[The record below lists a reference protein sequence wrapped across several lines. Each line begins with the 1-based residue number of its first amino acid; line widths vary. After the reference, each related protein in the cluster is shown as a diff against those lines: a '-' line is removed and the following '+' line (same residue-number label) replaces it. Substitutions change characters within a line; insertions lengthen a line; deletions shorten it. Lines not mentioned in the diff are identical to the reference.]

1 MLEKRYGQLKDN
13 EYMYI
18 ISKKNYL
25 NQTGHYN
32 SRVKKTYVYALFTN
46 HAKKNEINV
55 PYSIGL
61 IKEEKELT
69 SLKEIHDYFSQYG
82 NPTIVHIVG
91 LVNEEKSLQ
100 LLENLK
106 DKMFSAKLL
115 FDYKNCIEIILPC
128 KKDNSSHIKNIWEPL
143 IKKWQKEVAVSF
155 AQINKENFVISKKD
169 ILSTVLKRKYDT
181 ASAKK
186 MSLALVKKY
195 DIGNKNAVI
204 VLSSIENNDDIKKTI
219 KQLNGDWYIK
229 EDMVCDKPITFYMS
243 DRLKAAILAER
254 KNNIK

>member
-1 MLEKRYGQLKDN
+1 MLEKWYGQLKDD

-32 SRVKKTYVYALFTN
+32 SRVKRTYVYVLFTN
-46 HAKKNEINV
+46 HAKKTEINI

-69 SLKEIHDYFSQYG
+69 SLKEIHDYFSRYG
-82 NPTIVHIVG
+82 TSTIVHIVG
-91 LVNEEKSLQ
+91 LVSEEKSLQ

-106 DKMFSAKLL
+106 DKMVSTNLL
-115 FDYKNCIEIILPC
+115 FDDKNCIEIILPR

-143 IKKWQKEVAVSF
+143 IKKWQKEVSVSF
-155 AQINKENFVISKKD
+155 TQTNKEDFVINKKD

-181 ASAKK
+181 AAAKK

-195 DIGNKNAVI
+195 NIGNKNAVI
-204 VLSSIENNDDIKKTI
+204 ILSSSVQNNDDINKTI
-219 KQLNGDWYIK
+219 KQLRGIG
-229 EDMVCDKPITFYMS
+229 M
-243 DRLKAAILAER
+243 
-254 KNNIK
+254 